1 MPFSLLICLAG
12 AASDAGL
19 PGIKCDFGAFEGEWK
34 SGRVLTVSKSG
45 ICIVDEQKAKLSYPF
60 HLRLANGEYNRLTP
74 DAYSY
79 LPQDIRIGDVVML
92 VVPKIEKQE
101 FCVSICLQRRL
112 GGKIPPSRKQ
122 SDWRYSHEKTQA
134 YNDYKD
140 FGTPIP
146 RFLSVGANY
155 SEYPAFDLDIPK
167 EKRVARFPHDNPFT
181 YYEYLLFM
189 R

>member
-1 MPFSLLICLAG
+1 MPFLLLICLAN

-19 PGIKCDFGAFEGEWK
+19 PGVKCDFGAFEGEWK
-34 SGRVLTVSKSG
+34 VGTVLTVSKSG

-60 HLRLANGEYNRLTP
+60 HIRLANGEYNRLCS
-74 DAYSY
+74 DRYSY

-101 FCVSICLQRRL
+101 FCVSIVIDRRP
-112 GGKIPPSRKQ
+112 GGKIPPTRKKA
-122 SDWRYSHEKTQA
+122 DWRNYHEKKEA
-134 YNDYKD
+134 INDYKD

-146 RFLSVGANY
+146 RFLSGVAQY
-155 SEYPAFDLDIPK
+155 WEYPAFDLDTPK
-167 EKRVARFPHDNPFT
+167 EKRMARFPHDNPFT
-181 YYEYLLFM
+181 YNEYIAFL